1 MDIFTTDTLN
11 GVVAYLPTPASFLLD
26 TFFPNEQRETTEEI
40 HFDVE
45 NGKRRITPFV
55 SPLVAGKVVEGQ
67 GFTAKTF
74 KPAYA
79 KDKRVF
85 DANRPIKRAIGE
97 QIGGNL
103 TPMAAPRAHRRLRA
117 RDQTKMLTR
126 RLETMAS
133 EAMRL
138 GQVTVQ
144 GDQYPT
150 VVVSYG
156 RDAGLT
162 VTLVGA
168 NRWGQAGIKPLDNL
182 QDWALLVQQKS
193 GTNAINVVM
202 DVDAWK
208 IFRADADVKTRLDRF
223 RGNSTLVVDAKV
235 ETGGTY
241 MGTIDNFNIWVY
253 ADWYVNDAGAEVPML
268 PSGTVL
274 MGSASGIEGLPRVRR
289 DPRRG
294 GGLPGAAVLR
304 EELAREGP
312 GGALHDDAVGAAR
325 RAVPPQ
331 RELLRHGEL
340 T

>member
-1 MDIFTTDTLN
+1 MDIFTTDVLN

-26 TFFPNEQRETTEEI
+26 TFFPNEQREMTEEI

-55 SPLVAGKVVEGQ
+55 SPLVAGKVVESQ
-67 GFTAKTF
+67 GFQAKTF

-85 DANRPIKRAIGE
+85 DANRPIKRAMGE
-97 QIGGNL
+97 QIGGTF
-103 TPMAAPRAHRRLRA
+103 TPMERLQRLVA
-117 RDQTKMLTR
+117 YELVDQTKMLTR

-150 VVVSYG
+150 VVVNYG

-162 VTLVGA
+162 VVLAGA
-168 NRWGQAGIKPLDNL
+168 SRWGQAGIKPLDNL
-182 QDWALLVQQKS
+182 QDWALLIQQKS
-193 GTNAINVVM
+193 GTNAMNVVM
-202 DVDAWK
+202 DTDAWK

-223 RGNSTLVVDAKV
+223 RGASTLVVDAKI

-274 MGSASGIEGLPRVRR
+274 MGSASGIQGYRAFGVIK
-289 DPRRG
+289 D
-294 GGLPGAAVLR
+294 
-304 EELAREGP
+304 EELGYQPLPFATKSWLEKDP
-312 GGALHDDAVGAAR
+312 AVRYLLMQSAPLV
-325 RAVPPQ
+325 VPYRPNASFCATV
-331 RELLRHGEL
+331 L
-340 T
+340 

>member
-1 MDIFTTDTLN
+1 MADIFTTDVLN

-26 TFFPNEQRETTEEI
+26 TYFPNEQRETTEEI

-55 SPLVAGKVVEGQ
+55 SPLVAGKIVEGQ
-67 GFTAKTF
+67 GFQAKTF

-85 DANRPIKRAIGE
+85 DANRPMKRSIGE

-103 TPMAAPRAHRRLRA
+103 TPQARLERTVA
-117 RDQTKMLTR
+117 YELRDQTNMLTR

-133 EAMRL
+133 EALRL

-150 VVVSYG
+150 TLVSYA
-156 RDAGLT
+156 RDAALT

-168 NRWGQAGIKPLDNL
+168 ARWGQAGIKPLDLL

-193 GTNAINVVM
+193 GTNPVNVTM

-223 RGNSTLVVDAKV
+223 RGNSTLIVDAKI

-241 MGTIDNFNIWVY
+241 MGTIDGFNIWVY

-268 PSGTVL
+268 PSSTVI
-274 MGSASGIEGLPRVRR
+274 MGSSSGIEGYRAFGAIRDEQAGYQAQPFFVKSWLEEDPAVRYMMMQSA
-289 DPRRG
+289 P
-294 GGLPGAAVLR
+294 LV
-304 EELAREGP
+304 
-312 GGALHDDAVGAAR
+312 
-325 RAVPPQ
+325 VPYRPNAS
-331 RELLRHGEL
+331 LCA
-340 T
+340 TVN

>member
-1 MDIFTTDTLN
+1 MADIFTTDVLN

-26 TFFPNEQRETTEEI
+26 TYFPNEQRETTEEI

-85 DANRPIKRAIGE
+85 DANRPMKRAIGE

-103 TPMAAPRAHRRLRA
+103 TPQARLERTVA
-117 RDQTKMLTR
+117 YELRDQTNMLTR

-133 EAMRL
+133 EALRL

-150 VVVSYG
+150 TLVSYA
-156 RDAGLT
+156 RDGGLT

-193 GTNAINVVM
+193 GTNPVNVTM

-223 RGNSTLVVDAKV
+223 RGNSTLIVDAKI

-241 MGTIDNFNIWVY
+241 MGTIDGFNIWVY

-268 PSGTVL
+268 PSSTVI
-274 MGSASGIEGLPRVRR
+274 MGSATGIEGYRAFGAIRDEEAGYQAQPFFVKSWLEKDPAVRYMMMQSA
-289 DPRRG
+289 P
-294 GGLPGAAVLR
+294 LV
-304 EELAREGP
+304 
-312 GGALHDDAVGAAR
+312 
-325 RAVPPQ
+325 VPYRPNASFCA
-331 RELLRHGEL
+331 
-340 T
+340 TVN